1 MKKRIWSIGLA
12 LLAFLLTGCANVGP
26 DDFMGWEMEELRAE
40 AVQKATWWRE
50 CDGIK
55 EEGALTKAQ
64 LQTVV
69 SEINRLGEPG
79 VHGTKRG
86 NDDAVGI
93 RLEVAGNAWEVCR
106 AGAGN
111 KVEVYLTEQDYT
123 VREKSAVL
131 TELLEQLGEQ

>member
-1 MKKRIWSIGLA
+1 MKKCVLSIGLA

-26 DDFMGWEMEELRAE
+26 DDFMGGEMEELRAE

-55 EEGALTKAQ
+55 EAGELTEEQ

-69 SEINRLGEPG
+69 SEINRLGKPG

-86 NDDAVGI
+86 SDCAVGI
-93 RLEVAGNAWEVCR
+93 RLEVANNAWEICR
-106 AGAGN
+106 TGTGN
-111 KVEVYLTEQDYT
+111 KVEIYLTEQDYT
-123 VREKSAVL
+123 VREKSTVL
-131 TELLEQLGEQ
+131 TALLEQLGEQ

>member
-12 LLAFLLTGCANVGP
+12 LLAVLLTGCANVGP
-26 DDFMGWEMEELRAE
+26 DDFMGWEMEDLRAE

-55 EEGALTKAQ
+55 EEGALTEEQ

-86 NDDAVGI
+86 SDGTVGI
-93 RLEVAGNAWEVCR
+93 RLEVANNAWEICR
-106 AGAGN
+106 TGTGN
-111 KVEVYLTEQDYT
+111 KVEIYLTVQDYA
-123 VREKSAVL
+123 VRKKSAVL